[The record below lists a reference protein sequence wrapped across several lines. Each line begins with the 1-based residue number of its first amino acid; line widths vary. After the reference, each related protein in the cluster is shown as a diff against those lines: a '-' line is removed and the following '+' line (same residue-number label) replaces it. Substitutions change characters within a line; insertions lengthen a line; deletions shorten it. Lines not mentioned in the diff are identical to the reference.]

1 MESGTLLT
9 KYETQVKEKAGNIN
23 KLTEE
28 ESKLKNNI
36 NKQKAKMKD
45 DNNSIINEDT
55 KFEENG
61 NQKLQRKIQRLN
73 FLIQEREKELA
84 INRKKFFKDY
94 PLEDNMKNI
103 NRQNHYS
110 TTHEEITEN
119 IYFLNTE
126 GKIMDNAEI
135 KKYIKNDK
143 ENNYENIKLFI
154 KNKNDT
160 YEEYTNQPLNNEEID
175 QQLLLA
181 HKLKGI
187 K

>member
-1 MESGTLLT
+1 
-9 KYETQVKEKAGNIN
+9 
-23 KLTEE
+23 
-28 ESKLKNNI
+28 
-36 NKQKAKMKD
+36 
-45 DNNSIINEDT
+45 
-55 KFEENG
+55 
-61 NQKLQRKIQRLN
+61 
-73 FLIQEREKELA
+73 
-84 INRKKFFKDY
+84 
-94 PLEDNMKNI
+94 MKNI

-154 KNKNDT
+154 KNKKNDT